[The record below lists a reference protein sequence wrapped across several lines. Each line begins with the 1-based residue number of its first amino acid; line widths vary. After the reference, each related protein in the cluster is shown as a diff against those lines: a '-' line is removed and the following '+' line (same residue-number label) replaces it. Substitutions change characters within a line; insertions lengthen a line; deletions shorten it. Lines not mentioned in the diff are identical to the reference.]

1 MIFDG
6 HLCKKNRPSSHW
18 RVIHR
23 SCLLAIYQ
31 AEITPLD
38 NDRNPGTPIG
48 QSVLRGGRCVWM
60 LLSWWFSFSYFHV
73 FSYHLSMASLPS
85 FAFLDLVKGKIMQKP
100 WSFVA
105 KKKIGFQWTCPWF
118 QHFSGSSHCQVSWF
132 CGLMAP
138 WCLWQ
143 DSSNVLINGMSLKDW
158 NF

>member
-48 QSVLRGGRCVWM
+48 QSVLRGGRYVWM

-105 KKKIGFQWTCPWF
+105 KKNWF
-118 QHFSGSSHCQVSWF
+118 PV
-132 CGLMAP
+132 
-138 WCLWQ
+138 
-143 DSSNVLINGMSLKDW
+143 NMSLISTFLWILPLPGLLILWANGALVPLARLIKCLDQRDVP
-158 NF
+158 